1 MVRRMTETRGVR
13 LSYEEIRVIGRI
25 AEYYLTSYEE
35 QTRSLIETTRMLGAA
50 SMVYGLYH
58 KMAGRAI
65 QPRSHYVLNFGPGER
80 KTLLDLL
87 DKYDDKLGD
96 YERAVSYRL
105 RDELKLI

>member
-35 QTRSLIETTRMLGAA
+35 ETWSVIETTRMLGDA
-50 SMVYGLYH
+50 SMVYWLYH

-65 QPRSHYVLNFGPGER
+65 QSRSHYVLNFGPGER
-80 KTLLDLL
+80 MTILGLL